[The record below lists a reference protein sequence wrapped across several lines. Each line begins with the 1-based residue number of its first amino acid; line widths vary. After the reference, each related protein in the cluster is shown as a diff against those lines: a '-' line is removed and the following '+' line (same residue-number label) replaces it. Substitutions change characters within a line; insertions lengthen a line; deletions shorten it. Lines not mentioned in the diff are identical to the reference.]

1 MRVVTCCFAI
11 TLLVASCAKM
21 PPRQPAPL
29 DPHVIASVDRVYP
42 GFAEVLQSLDSRAFA
57 RLAAVL
63 SANPSPESLSVLLWM
78 LQYGPFWGSDSV
90 PEELQIDRVAR
101 AVGSLPL
108 APISGTLL
116 SSSDADQRITAAAL
130 LSNGGV
136 SLIPADERESVQKV
150 LIAALSDPNIHVR
163 ELAAGTLRI
172 LGTVEGEAALVQS
185 LNDPNVTETYFWQ
198 ALDQQRPLPGAKP
211 GVPAFPPSTVA
222 VLRAINP
229 NFLEFLVTRNHTG
242 VRQLIA
248 GIERSK
254 NPDTTPVL
262 VWLLANGDISTYGG
276 VILNRLTEPPHRD
289 RLPIADLASLLATAD
304 PDRRLA
310 ITKLLAGV
318 LRVGGTQIPP
328 GDRERIIAA
337 LIDRV
342 RDPNID
348 VSIEAA
354 QALGVAQVTTAVG
367 ALTSA
372 LDRPDVM
379 QDYASTVIQSL
390 ASIGSREALPTLER
404 WARLAATVPI
414 REVAAAAF
422 IAIAKPADPAS
433 EARRLLWEKPN
444 TNLEQ
449 TVLRQGQRALPL
461 PWKALTSG
469 SERERRA
476 SAALLGWFPDA
487 KSISPILTALSTA
500 PGALTRE
507 QLLFDLNMIVLVEG
521 SPADVSERNAL
532 AAAHLRWLY
541 DQVANQPID
550 SDIRSAVLS
559 QRTIAVF
566 PDRIVGPFSV
576 DLSTRSSGDGPDQ
589 PVREFSATAVR
600 SESPQAFHET
610 VTKGA
615 VGVAFHAI
623 AVAEGVAR
631 VATTL
636 YLGRGRIANQV
647 WISLYRNE
655 GGQWVPLKVP
665 SHPVLHRM
673 LNEPNLQPTINR
685 DYGADHPLKTLRL
698 DLTMERIR
706 VDLNER
712 RALENENIEKP
723 FTRSAIDSSYVRLLE
738 RYKRSDA
745 PSVKYTAEFESARLT
760 GQPNVQLWTD
770 TLAQQPGTPFQA
782 MAQQVVAGYAL
793 RQIQAEGRGLTGAER
808 DQLVAAAVSP
818 EPVDPLLLPQ
828 SLPRAENI
836 RQVRQSSRFGLVD
849 AVFGSGPL
857 GMNGYSMLF
866 ERRGERWVFLCIVKG
881 WTS

>member
-1 MRVVTCCFAI
+1 MSRTLTWFAI

-29 DPHVIASVDRVYP
+29 DPRVVASVDHIYP
-42 GFAEVLQSLDSRAFA
+42 GFPEVLQSRDSRAFA

-63 SANPSPESLSVLLWM
+63 SANPSLESLSVLLWM

-90 PEELQIDRVAR
+90 PEVLQIDKVAR
-101 AVGSLPL
+101 AVGRLPL

-116 SSSDADQRITAAAL
+116 LSRDADQRVTAAAL

-136 SLIPADERESVQKV
+136 GLIPPDERESVQKI

-211 GVPAFPPSTVA
+211 GVPAFPPATVA

-229 NFLEFLVTRNHTG
+229 SFLEFLITRNSTG
-242 VRQLIA
+242 VRQLIT

-276 VILNRLTEPPHRD
+276 VILNHLAEPPHSD
-289 RLPIADLASLLATAD
+289 RLPIADLASLFATAD

-310 ITKLLAGV
+310 ITQLFARAV
-318 LRVGGTQIPP
+318 RERRAQISP

-348 VSIEAA
+348 VSAEAA

-367 ALTSA
+367 ALISA
-372 LDRPDVM
+372 LDRPDAT
-379 QDYASTVIQSL
+379 QDYASSVIQSL
-390 ASIGSREALPTLER
+390 GSIGSREALPSLER
-404 WARLAATVPI
+404 WARMAATAPI
-414 REVAAAAF
+414 REAAAVAF
-422 IAIAKPADPAS
+422 ITVAKPADPAS
-433 EARRLLWEKPN
+433 EARRLLWEKPD

-449 TVLRQGQRALPL
+449 TVLRQGRRALPL
-461 PWKALTSG
+461 AWQALTSG

-476 SAALLGWFPDA
+476 SAALLGWLPDA
-487 KSISPILTALSTA
+487 NSVRLILTALATA
-500 PGALTRE
+500 PGALTRQ
-507 QLLFDLNMIVLVEG
+507 QLLFDLNMIVLLEG

-541 DQVANQPID
+541 DQLANQPID

-566 PDRIVGPFSV
+566 PDRIVEPFSV
-576 DLSTRSSGDGPDQ
+576 DLSTRSPGDGPDQ
-589 PVREFSATAVR
+589 PLREFSATAVR
-600 SESPQAFHET
+600 SESPQAFLET
-610 VTKGA
+610 VTKDGC
-615 VGVAFHAI
+615 GVAFHAI

-636 YLGRGRIANQV
+636 YLGRGRIANQIWV
-647 WISLYRNE
+647 SLYRNE
-655 GGQWVPLKVP
+655 GGQWV
-665 SHPVLHRM
+665 RM

-685 DYGADHPLKTLRL
+685 DYGADHPLKILRL
-698 DLTMERIR
+698 DLAMERIR
-706 VDLNER
+706 VDLNAR
-712 RALENENIEKP
+712 RALENENIETP
-723 FTRSAIDSSYVRLLE
+723 FTSGAIDASSVRLLE

-745 PSVKYTAEFESARLT
+745 PSVKYTAEFETARLT
-760 GQPNVQLWTD
+760 GQPNVQLWID

-793 RQIQAEGRGLTGAER
+793 RQIEAEGRGLAGAER

-828 SLPRAENI
+828 LLPRAENI
-836 RQVRQSSRFGLVD
+836 RQARRSSRFGLVD
-849 AVFGSGPL
+849 TVFGSGPL
-857 GMNGYSMLF
+857 GMTGYSMLF
-866 ERRGERWVFLCIVKG
+866 ERRNERWVFLCIVKG
-881 WTS
+881 WIS